1 MNRNLLFG
9 VYNCSFQPNEWK
21 TFLYIAQVTSNKI
34 LLYSIFLRLSSN
46 HSHWIM
52 LNSYFLL
59 RHSSLGQA
67 KPLHSS
73 ALTHPLGKQLNP
85 SQEDRRFSGRCTSNY
100 PASTLFETQHQPI
113 HPPDSK
119 KEKRKAV
126 SQGVLLD
133 IILLIDS
140 LFPSVYFYSIM
151 LLLPSIHDSTVCLF
165 LQWETAA
172 SIWGL
177 FL

>member
-9 VYNCSFQPNEWK
+9 VYNCNFQPNGWK

-67 KPLHSS
+67 KPLRSS
-73 ALTHPLGKQLNP
+73 ALTHPPGKELNP
-85 SQEDRRFSGRCTSNY
+85 SQEDRRFSGRCASVY
-100 PASTLFETQHQPI
+100 PASSLFETQHQLI
-113 HPPDSK
+113 HPPDSNK
-119 KEKRKAV
+119 KKAV

-133 IILLIDS
+133 IILLINS
-140 LFPSVYFYSIM
+140 LFPSVNFYSIR
-151 LLLPSIHDSTVCLF
+151 LLPTIHDSTVCLF